1 MGEDLL
7 EVAEALEIADQLDAV
22 GGGVAADF
30 AHLVEGETP
39 LLGGEVGVARDADRV
54 LDVEHHRVVLELGQV
69 ADLPLHLLHRGDG
82 AAADVVHE
90 DASPQVAPVG
100 DRRLA
105 VVARAQQLFE
115 RLEGVAAARLGR
127 RDDADRVAREAQAV
141 ELAFERVARC
151 LGGVGATE
159 GVRRLRRAVDPQD
172 ERRGGRRVGQGFDF
186 VEHGAERCV
195 VVGQHGAEGADGPCG
210 PLDDAFGGGK

>member
-1 MGEDLL
+1 MEVLYRQL
-7 EVAEALEIADQLDAV
+7 ETLSRREIIEKSLDAFGGYGAEALERMEQ
-22 GGGVAADF
+22 
-30 AHLVEGETP
+30 T
-39 LLGGEVGVARDADRV
+39 
-54 LDVEHHRVVLELGQV
+54 
-69 ADLPLHLLHRGDG
+69 
-82 AAADVVHE
+82 
-90 DASPQVAPVG
+90 
-100 DRRLA
+100 RREN
-105 VVARAQQLFE
+105 RELFE